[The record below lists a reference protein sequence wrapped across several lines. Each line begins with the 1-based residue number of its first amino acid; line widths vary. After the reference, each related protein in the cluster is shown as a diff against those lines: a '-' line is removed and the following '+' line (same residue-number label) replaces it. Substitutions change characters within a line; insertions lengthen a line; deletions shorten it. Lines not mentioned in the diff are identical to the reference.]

1 MSLHVVGHMPKYVSL
16 DRLMGLPQQ
25 EVGRRDVI
33 IDSVG
38 EHPTRPR
45 TSRGSPCP
53 WTGRRAVMGKVT
65 SEISMSL
72 DGFITGPNVGVGNGM
87 GDDGDRLH
95 DWRFDAKTETDTA
108 IVDEIYESTGAV
120 VIGKRMFDVGFEP
133 WGDPPP
139 FGMPVFVVTHEE
151 REPLPMQGGTTYTFV
166 TDGIEAAL
174 ELARA
179 AAGDKNVGIWGGANT
194 IREYLR
200 AGLLDEMQI
209 HLVPMLLGDG
219 IRLFEDL
226 GPERIEL
233 RRTSSIETPGATHF
247 RFEVLK

>member
-1 MSLHVVGHMPKYVSL
+1 M
-16 DRLMGLPQQ
+16 
-25 EVGRRDVI
+25 
-33 IDSVG
+33 
-38 EHPTRPR
+38 
-45 TSRGSPCP
+45 
-53 WTGRRAVMGKVT
+53 RRAVMAKVT

-72 DGFITGPNVGVGNGM
+72 DGFITGPNVSVGNGM

-95 DWRFDAKTETDTA
+95 DWRFDAKTETDVA

-120 VIGKRMFDVGFEP
+120 LIGKRMFDVGFEP

-179 AAGDKNVGIWGGANT
+179 AAGDKNVGIWGGANI

-200 AGLLDEMQI
+200 AGLLDEI
-209 HLVPMLLGDG
+209 AAPPHPRPTRRRHPAIRGSRPRADRAEEDKLDRDTGRHPLPIRSGEVTHVPPYLS
-219 IRLFEDL
+219 
-226 GPERIEL
+226 P
-233 RRTSSIETPGATHF
+233 SSASQSDPQPS
-247 RFEVLK
+247 RS